1 MKNKNLILFIILLII
16 STIVFVFPV
25 IFKGNQLTPKTQ
37 LAAFISS
44 ERYIS
49 ADELVNKLVNKDP
62 SIVLVDIRS
71 GVEFKQYHIPTAIN
85 IPFDSLFNDEYQAV
99 INQEKVAVILYSN
112 DHLTADQAWF
122 LCHSLGYK
130 NLIVLKNGLNG
141 FYNTI
146 LNPALPT
153 EIMSQEEKE
162 LYDFRKA
169 AGIYF
174 GVPYHKVPEKTLTN
188 TTVEKPIVKKVEPVK
203 KVKVEVEEGGC

>member
-1 MKNKNLILFIILLII
+1 MKNKNLILFIFLLII
-16 STIVFVFPV
+16 STLVFVFPL
-25 IFKGNQLTPKTQ
+25 IFKRNQLTPKTQ

-49 ADELVNKLVNKDP
+49 ADELADKLVNKDP
-62 SIVLVDIRS
+62 SIVLIDLRS
-71 GVEFKQYHIPTAIN
+71 DAEFIQYHIPTAMN
-85 IPFDSLFNDEYQAV
+85 IPFDLLLNDEHQTV
-99 INQEKVAVILYSN
+99 LNQDKVTIVLYAN
-112 DHLTADQAWF
+112 NHLIADQAWF

-141 FYNTI
+141 FYNAI

-174 GVPYHKVPEKTLTN
+174 GVPYHNIPEKSVTK
-188 TTVEKPIVKKVEPVK
+188 TTAEKPTVKKVEPVK
-203 KVKVEVEEGGC
+203 KVKVEIEEGGC

>member
-1 MKNKNLILFIILLII
+1 MKNRNLILFILLLII

-25 IFKGNQLTPKTQ
+25 IFKGDQPTPKTQ

-49 ADELVNKLVNKDP
+49 ADELADKLVNKDP
-62 SIVLVDIRS
+62 SIVLIDLRTDA
-71 GVEFKQYHIPTAIN
+71 EFKQYHIPTAIN
-85 IPFDSLFNDEYQAV
+85 IPFDSLLNDENQAV
-99 INQEKVAVILYSN
+99 LNQEKVAVILYSN
-112 DHLTADQAWF
+112 DHLIADQAWF
-122 LCHSLGYK
+122 LRHSLGYK

-153 EIMSQEEKE
+153 EIMSQQEKE

-174 GVPYHKVPEKTLTN
+174 GVPYHKVPEKTVVKTV
-188 TTVEKPIVKKVEPVK
+188 VEKPIAKKVEPVK
-203 KVKVEVEEGGC
+203 KVKVELEEGGC

>member
-1 MKNKNLILFIILLII
+1 MKNKNLILFLFLLII
-16 STIVFVFPV
+16 STIVFVFPL
-25 IFKGNQLTPKTQ
+25 IFKGDKLTPKTQ

-49 ADELVNKLVNKDP
+49 ADELADKLVNKDP
-62 SIVLVDIRS
+62 SIVLVDLRS
-71 GVEFKQYHIPTAIN
+71 GSEFKQYHIPTALN
-85 IPFDSLFNDEYQAV
+85 IPFENLLNDENQV
-99 INQEKVAVILYSN
+99 VLNQEKVAVILYSN
-112 DHLTADQAWF
+112 DHLLADQAWF

-153 EIMSQEEKE
+153 EISSQEVKE

-174 GVPYHKVPEKTLTN
+174 GVPYFKVPEKTLTK
-188 TTVEKPIVKKVEPVK
+188 TVVEKPTLKKVEPVK
-203 KVKVEVEEGGC
+203 KVKVEIEEGGC

>member
-1 MKNKNLILFIILLII
+1 MKNKNLILFILLLII
-16 STIVFVFPV
+16 STLVFIFPL

-37 LAAFISS
+37 LASFISS

-49 ADELVNKLVNKDP
+49 ADELANKLVNKDP
-62 SIVLVDIRS
+62 SIVLIDVRS
-71 GVEFKQYHIPTAIN
+71 DTEFKQYHIPNAIN
-85 IPFDSLFNDEYQAV
+85 IPFETLLSDENQAILNQDKVSLV
-99 INQEKVAVILYSN
+99 LYSD
-112 DHLTADQAWF
+112 DHLIADQTWF
-122 LCHSLGYK
+122 LCHSFGYK

-153 EIMSQEEKE
+153 EIMSIEEKE

-174 GVPYHKVPEKTLTN
+174 GVPYQNIPKKTLTD
-188 TTVEKPIVKKVEPVK
+188 TAAEKLTVKKVKLVK
-203 KVKVEVEEGGC
+203 KVKVDVKEGGC

>member
-1 MKNKNLILFIILLII
+1 MKNKNLILFIFLLII
-16 STIVFVFPV
+16 SAIVFVIPA

-49 ADELVNKLVNKDP
+49 ADELADKLVNKDP
-62 SIVLVDIRS
+62 SIVLVDLRS
-71 GVEFKQYHIPTAIN
+71 DAEFKQYHIPTALN
-85 IPFDSLFNDEYQAV
+85 IPFGSLLNEEHKTLLIQD
-99 INQEKVAVILYSN
+99 KVSVVLYSN

-146 LNPALPT
+146 LNPPIAT
-153 EIMSQEEKE
+153 EMVSQEEKE
-162 LYDFRKA
+162 LYNFRKA

-174 GVPYHKVPEKTLTN
+174 GVPYNKEPEKTLTK
-188 TTVEKPIVKKVEPVK
+188 TTVEKPILKKVDLVK
-203 KVKVEVEEGGC
+203 KVKIKVDEGGC

>member
-16 STIVFVFPV
+16 SILVFVFPL
-25 IFKGNQLTPKTQ
+25 IFKRDKLTPKTQ

-49 ADELVNKLVNKDP
+49 ADELADKLVNKDP
-62 SIVLVDIRS
+62 SIILIDLRNND
-71 GVEFKQYHIPTAIN
+71 EYKNYHIPTALN
-85 IPFDSLFNDEYQAV
+85 IPFENLLNDENKAV
-99 INQEKVAVILYSN
+99 LNQEKVSIIFYSN
-112 DHLTADQAWF
+112 DHLMADQSWF

-146 LNPALPT
+146 LNPTLPT
-153 EIMSQEEKE
+153 EISSQEEKE

-174 GVPYHKVPEKTLTN
+174 GVPYHKVPEMTLTKEA
-188 TTVEKPIVKKVEPVK
+188 VEKPTLKKVKTVK
-203 KVKVEVEEGGC
+203 KVKIDIEEGGC

>member
-16 STIVFVFPV
+16 STVVFVFPV
-25 IFKGNQLTPKTQ
+25 IFKENQLTPKTQ

-49 ADELVNKLVNKDP
+49 ADELADKLVNKDP
-62 SIVLVDIRS
+62 SFFLIDLRS
-71 GVEFKQYHIPTAIN
+71 DAEFKQYHIPTAIN
-85 IPFDSLFNDEYQAV
+85 IPFENLLNDEHQAI

-146 LNPALPT
+146 LNPTLPT
-153 EIMSQEEKE
+153 ETMSQEEKE

-169 AGIYF
+169 VGIYF
-174 GVPYHKVPEKTLTN
+174 GVPYHKVPEKTLAK
-188 TTVEKPIVKKVEPVK
+188 TTVEKPIVKKVEPIK
-203 KVKVEVEEGGC
+203 KVKVEIEEGGC